1 MKETTY
7 IMVKPHFAN
16 YEEIIN
22 LVKKEISDKGFSII
36 DSSFVKYTTSDAQ
49 AHYAEHFLGSYENA
63 KPFYKEL
70 EDYITSDKA
79 YGMVVE
85 GNNAIQS
92 MRDLIK
98 RLRQEIPVMIGEEPR
113 KTENVLH
120 GSDCEK
126 SANNEIKIFKNLKE
140 KFN

>member
-1 MKETTY
+1 MKQTTY

-22 LVKKEISDKGFSII
+22 LVKNEINNQGFSII
-36 DSSFVKYTTSDAQ
+36 DSSFVKYTAADAQ
-49 AHYAEHFLGSYENA
+49 EHYAEHFLGSYENA

-70 EDYITSDKA
+70 ENYITSDKA

-85 GNNAIQS
+85 GNDAIKS
-92 MRDLIK
+92 MRDIIK
-98 RLRQEIPVMIGEEPR
+98 RLRLEIPSMLGEEPR

-120 GSDCEK
+120 GSDCEE
-126 SANNEIKIFKNLKE
+126 SASNEIKIFEKLKYQ
-140 KFN
+140 